1 MYYFAFNFQ
10 ILEIEGGAGGLIFV
24 KILMGI
30 ESMRIDAILMNVGKT
45 DYSIQT
51 CFSLSYNFIYHDLI
65 NAHVDFL
72 QELLSYT

>member
-1 MYYFAFNFQ
+1 
-10 ILEIEGGAGGLIFV
+10 
-24 KILMGI
+24 MGI

-72 QELLSYT
+72 QELLSYTQTKKTYTNVGYILDLRCT

>member
-10 ILEIEGGAGGLIFV
+10 ILEIEGGGGLIFV

-30 ESMRIDAILMNVGKT
+30 ESMRIDAILMNVSKT

-51 CFSLSYNFIYHDLI
+51 CFSLSYN
-65 NAHVDFL
+65 
-72 QELLSYT
+72 LS

>member
-10 ILEIEGGAGGLIFV
+10 ILEIEGGGLIFV

-30 ESMRIDAILMNVGKT
+30 ESMRIDAILMNVSKT

-51 CFSLSYNFIYHDLI
+51 CFSLSYN
-65 NAHVDFL
+65 
-72 QELLSYT
+72 LSWFN

>member
-10 ILEIEGGAGGLIFV
+10 ILEIEGGV

-30 ESMRIDAILMNVGKT
+30 ESMRIDAILMNVSKT

-51 CFSLSYNFIYHDLI
+51 CFSLSYN
-65 NAHVDFL
+65 
-72 QELLSYT
+72 LSWFN